1 MIFFF
6 IFFFSFFWIFIIFL
20 FFNYPVLDMY
30 RMLSFFLPD
39 GFISNEEM
47 DMRSTMRSSWTKMVD
62 HAEEV
67 QDELNEKQRGF
78 QSDLLNDIR
87 MFGEEVSTFR

>member
-6 IFFFSFFWIFIIFL
+6 FFFISLFGFSLSSF